1 MLSALFISEKISFTF
16 AGMHSIYYSPL
27 FNKQGSPN
35 DDKKL
40 EGGCQIKCVSEECQK
55 ITFTTSLL
63 QIDLIPLGQAQG

>member
-40 EGGCQIKCVSEECQK
+40 EGGVPNKMCLRGMPKNYIYYQSPP
-55 ITFTTSLL
+55 
-63 QIDLIPLGQAQG
+63 D